1 MRFAA
6 QQQCGIWFTYCQK
19 GATDKT
25 HRRLVQG
32 TCPGTSAL
40 AENPW
45 EMWVE
50 FMGKLPSMV
59 SRSLCSEAS
68 KTTKHM
74 NTPGGSAGCLSRV
87 ASAKPYREINRS
99 LPLCHIHPSPI
110 HPLPREDMHY
120 FRLPSPSTTKVG
132 WQLKVTGTDVFNI

>member
-6 QQQCGIWFTYCQK
+6 QQQCSIWFTYCQK

-32 TCPGTSAL
+32 TCPGTTAL
-40 AENPW
+40 AEDPW

-50 FMGKLPSMV
+50 LMGKLPFTV

-68 KTTKHM
+68 KNQAREHPWRLCWLFVKSHLSKAIQRNQSLSSCLPHPSLSHPPPAKRGHALFQTPVTKHDQ
-74 NTPGGSAGCLSRV
+74 G
-87 ASAKPYREINRS
+87 
-99 LPLCHIHPSPI
+99 
-110 HPLPREDMHY
+110 
-120 FRLPSPSTTKVG
+120 RLAA
-132 WQLKVTGTDVFNI
+132 

>member
-6 QQQCGIWFTYCQK
+6 QQQYSIWFTYCQK

-32 TCPGTSAL
+32 TCPGTTAL
-40 AENPW
+40 AEDPW

-50 FMGKLPSMV
+50 LMGKLPFTV

-68 KTTKHM
+68 KNQAREH
-74 NTPGGSAGCLSRV
+74 PWRLCWLFV

-99 LPLCHIHPSPI
+99 LPVCHIHPSLI

-120 FRLPSPSTTKVG
+120 FRHLSPSTIKVG